1 MEERAGESSGP
12 RKEIPEAE
20 REERGKNAIE

>member
-12 RKEIPEAE
+12 RKEIAEAE
-20 REERGKNAIE
+20 LEQRGKNVIG

>member
-12 RKEIPEAE
+12 RKEIAEAE
-20 REERGKNAIE
+20 REERGKNVIE